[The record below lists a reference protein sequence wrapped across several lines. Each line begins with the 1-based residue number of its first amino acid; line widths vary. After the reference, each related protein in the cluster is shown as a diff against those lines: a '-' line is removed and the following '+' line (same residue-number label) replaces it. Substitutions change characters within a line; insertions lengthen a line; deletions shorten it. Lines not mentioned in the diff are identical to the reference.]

1 MLEVFFYICKCSKSF
16 SIKDEC
22 LTKSFGKKKERKR
35 KKKERKKNEKMSHNV
50 SVHLHQ
56 VWLKTDSRQ
65 LINVET
71 VFVIIF

>member
-1 MLEVFFYICKCSKSF
+1 MSDKKFW
-16 SIKDEC
+16 
-22 LTKSFGKKKERKR
+22 KKERKKKKEKR
-35 KKKERKKNEKMSHNV
+35 KKKKERKKYEKMSHNV